1 MSTRRLAAILA
12 ADVVGYSRLMERDE
26 EGTLARLKE
35 LQTHV
40 IEPRIAAHGGRL
52 VKTTGDGFLVEFAS
66 PVEAVRA
73 ALEIQEAVGRA
84 HGDNRET
91 DGLLR
96 IGINLGD
103 VIADGDDIYGDGVNV
118 AARLEGLAKPG
129 GICIS
134 RSVRDQVRDR
144 LPIKLEDL
152 GEVSVKNL
160 DRQVRVFAIRSDTPQ
175 QPPRST
181 GVRREPVEKVLP
193 LNDKPSI
200 IVLPF
205 VNMSGDPEQEY
216 FVDGM
221 TEDITTELSRFRAL
235 HVISRNTAFVFKGR
249 AINAREVAQSVG
261 TRYALEG
268 SARKAGTRVRLNAQL
283 IATDADAHLWAE
295 RFDRSFEDV
304 FAVQEELTRII
315 VGSVVPEVGVAE
327 INAVLR
333 LRSGDMRAYELGVQ
347 AWAHAQRAY
356 EEASANG
363 TAEALATAEKALEID
378 GSCLRALHA
387 VRLVH
392 FTRGMYRIGDKQGAI
407 AAGLEAVKRAHAID
421 PRDHMVYF
429 GRGALRTL
437 IPDLDGAV
445 ADLRYAHQ
453 LSPNDTHV
461 LNLLGFVEAIAG
473 EWKTGLGHLELALR
487 LSPRDPQRY
496 HFYSNMAV
504 AARLGEQ
511 YERARDYA
519 RLSLQERPEF
529 ALGHFNLA
537 LASEALG
544 DMGTARSSFE
554 KLRTLAPGFAEQI
567 LSGHAPY
574 SRAVDRERA
583 ASGLRR
589 IVDASVT

>member
-1 MSTRRLAAILA
+1 MTARRLAAILA

-52 VKTTGDGFLVEFAS
+52 VKTIGDGFLVEFAS

-73 ALEIQEAVGRA
+73 SLVIQEAIGRDR
-84 HGDNRET
+84 GDNTDT

-103 VIADGDDIYGDGVNV
+103 VIADENDIYGDGVNV

-261 TRYALEG
+261 ARYALEG

-295 RFDRSFEDV
+295 RFDRSLEDV

-473 EWKTGLGHLELALR
+473 EWKAGLGHLELALR

-537 LASEALG
+537 LASEALD